1 MLNFY
6 ILDDDISTR
15 KILARILKDE
25 LLGEVLGENEHP
37 LAAVQEIVNLQPDI
51 ILIDLLMPYQDGIET
66 VQQLK
71 NINYPGKFIM
81 ISQIENKDMVG
92 KAYDVGIEY
101 FIHKPIN
108 KIEVTSVINK
118 VLAQIKMEKSLR
130 TIKESLSLFPS
141 HEIKSED
148 TKPTLEKVMHAIL
161 TDLGILGETGSSDV
175 MELMKHL
182 KKSDEDFENISL
194 KQLYIEV
201 LKNKKQGTGDKAI
214 KTLEQRL
221 RRAINQ
227 ALTNLASLGLTDYSN
242 PKFELFSSKFF
253 DFNEVRLKM
262 NELDEKNPSRNSRI
276 NIRKFLY
283 AFYVEIQG
291 RMT

>member
-1 MLNFY
+1 MLKFY

-15 KILARILKDE
+15 KILARILRDE

-37 LAAVQEIVNLQPDI
+37 LVAVQEIVDLQPNI
-51 ILIDLLMPYQDGIET
+51 VLIDLLMPYQDGIET

-71 NINYPGKFIM
+71 NINFPGKFIM

-92 KAYDVGIEY
+92 KAYDAGIEY

-108 KIEVTSVINK
+108 KVEVTSVLNK
-118 VLAQIKMEKSLR
+118 VLAQIKMEKSLQ

-141 HEIKSED
+141 HELKSGE
-148 TKPTLEKVMHAIL
+148 TKPSLEKIMHEVL
-161 TDLGILGETGSSDV
+161 TDLGILGENGSSDV

-182 KKSDEDFENISL
+182 KKSDADFENIPL
-194 KQLYIEV
+194 KTLYIEV
-201 LKNKKQGTGDKAI
+201 LKNKKQDTDGKAI

-227 ALTNLASLGLTDYSN
+227 ALTNLASLGLTDYTN
-242 PKFELFSSKFF
+242 PKFELYSSKFF

-262 NELDEKNPSRNSRI
+262 NELDERNSSRNSRI

-291 RMT
+291 RMS

>member
-1 MLNFY
+1 MLNYY

-15 KILARILKDE
+15 KILARIINDQ
-25 LLGEVLGENEHP
+25 LLGEVIGENDQPHK
-37 LAAVQEIVNLQPDI
+37 AVKEIVNLQPSI
-51 ILIDLLMPYQDGIET
+51 VLIDLLMPFQDGIET

-71 NINYPGKFIM
+71 EMNFSGKFIM

-92 KAYDVGIEY
+92 KAYEVGVEY

-118 VLAQIKMEKSLR
+118 VIEQIKMEKSLR
-130 TIKESLSLFPS
+130 TIQESLSLFPF
-141 HEIKSED
+141 HEKQPVDS
-148 TKPTLEKVMHAIL
+148 KPNLETVMREIL
-161 TDLGILGETGSSDV
+161 TDLGILGENGCLDV

-182 KKSDEDFENISL
+182 KNSEEDFENIPL
-194 KQLYIEV
+194 KTLYIEV
-201 LKNKKQGTGDKAI
+201 LQSKNQDTSEKAV
-214 KTLEQRL
+214 KAFEQRL

-227 ALTNLASLGLTDYSN
+227 ALTNLASLGLTDYMN
-242 PKFELFSSKFF
+242 PKFELYSSKFF
-253 DFNEVRLKM
+253 DFTEVRLKM
-262 NELDEKNPSRNSRI
+262 NELDEKNQSRNPRI

-291 RMT
+291 RMK

>member
-15 KILARILKDE
+15 KILARILRDE

-37 LAAVQEIVNLQPDI
+37 LVAIEEIVTLQPNI

-71 NINYPGKFIM
+71 NMNYSGKFIM

-92 KAYDVGIEY
+92 KAYDAGIEY

-118 VLAQIKMEKSLR
+118 VVAQIKMENSLQ

-141 HEIKSED
+141 HEIKSGGR
-148 TKPTLEKVMHAIL
+148 KPNLEKIMHEIL
-161 TDLGILGETGSSDV
+161 TDLGILGETGSADV

-182 KKSDEDFENISL
+182 KKNDEGFKNIPL
-194 KQLYIEV
+194 KTLYIEV
-201 LKNKKQGTGDKAI
+201 LKNKKQDTGDKAT

-227 ALTNLASLGLTDYSN
+227 ALINLASLGLTDYTN

-283 AFYVEIQG
+283 AFYVEIQE
-291 RMT
+291 RMS